1 MCFYAMM
8 TLTQSNKLR
17 TKIRKER
24 NSVFKI
30 ALHIVKKRKQ
40 ILFTRKMPK
49 QNKKESEKKRN
60 PSELN
65 ALERNE
71 RLRIKNLEIKIKQEE
86 KKRCRPFWQYFQLL
100 LSTFA
105 VLNLVRCWLLTSSFT
120 ANPKTDRRKQ
130 TTIKTK
136 KKSKKVGSCARRTWN
151 KRWINSIAFWE
162 KKMKF
167 HFERQKISERIFRL
181 ACCIFEHFKCVIELR
196 SSSSNNADNL
206 KEQN

>member
-60 PSELN
+60 PSDLN

-86 KKRCRPFWQYFQLL
+86 KKT
-100 LSTFA
+100 LSTILA
-105 VLNLVRCWLLTSSFT
+105 VFSAAFVYVRGF
-120 ANPKTDRRKQ
+120 
-130 TTIKTK
+130 
-136 KKSKKVGSCARRTWN
+136 
-151 KRWINSIAFWE
+151 
-162 KKMKF
+162 KF
-167 HFERQKISERIFRL
+167 S
-181 ACCIFEHFKCVIELR
+181 
-196 SSSSNNADNL
+196 
-206 KEQN
+206 